1 MNRMQVWV
9 YAFRPKTFVIGIC
22 PVAMGATLAI
32 SQGIFNPLMF
42 LLTVLTALS
51 IQVGTNLANDYFDF
65 VKGADTQ
72 ERKGFMRVTQA
83 GLVAPTKM
91 KKAVIAAFGI
101 ACLCG
106 SYLVWD
112 GGLPIALLLAISI
125 ALGVFYT
132 GGPFPLAYLGLGEL
146 FAFLFFG
153 PIAVLGTYF
162 LQTGTLSK
170 EAFILGISPGAFSM
184 AFLIVNNVRD
194 IEEDRLA
201 NKKTIAVR
209 FGKTFGKCQ
218 YLFSIL
224 LSLLP
229 IVLFYTDHPFSLLT
243 LLILLP
249 AIPLMRMMAS
259 NQDPRLL
266 NQLFAKTGQLQWLFT
281 LLFCIGWML

>member
-1 MNRMQVWV
+1 MNRVQVWV
-9 YAFRPKTFVIGIC
+9 YAFRPKTLVIGIS
-22 PVAMGATLAI
+22 PVVMGVTLAL
-32 SQGIFNPLMF
+32 SQGAFHPFLFLFI
-42 LLTVLTALS
+42 LLTVLA
-51 IQVGTNLANDYFDF
+51 IQIGTNLANDYFDF
-65 VKGADTQ
+65 IKGADTQ

-83 GLVAPTKM
+83 GLVTPITM
-91 KKAVIAAFGI
+91 KKAVIATFGI

-106 SYLVWD
+106 SYLVWE
-112 GGLPIALLLAISI
+112 GGLPIALLLAVSI
-125 ALGVFYT
+125 ALGILYT

-170 EAFILGISPGAFSM
+170 EAFVIGISPGAFSM
-184 AFLIVNNVRD
+184 AFLIINNVRD

-201 NKKTIAVR
+201 SKKTMAVR
-209 FGKTFGKCQ
+209 FGKTFGKCH
-218 YLFSIL
+218 YLFSLLLVLVPIL
-224 LSLLP
+224 F
-229 IVLFYTDHPFSLLT
+229 FYPDHPFSLLT

-249 AIPLMRMMAS
+249 TIPSMRVMV
-259 NQDPRLL
+259 NHQDPRLL